1 METLYKSI
9 RGVML
14 FLIIVLLCQ
23 TFIGDKF
30 AQNMSMVILFSMLI
44 LNSEKVA
51 SGTAVL
57 IGMYLILKNSSSTVK
72 VINSLGGVYTSGVKT
87 LQGR

>member
-1 METLYKSI
+1 MGTVAK
-9 RGVML
+9 
-14 FLIIVLLCQ
+14 LL
-23 TFIGDKF
+23 
-30 AQNMSMVILFSMLI
+30 
-44 LNSEKVA
+44 

-72 VINSLGGVYTSGVKT
+72 VINSLGSVYTSGVKT

>member
-1 METLYKSI
+1 MGTVAK
-9 RGVML
+9 
-14 FLIIVLLCQ
+14 VL
-23 TFIGDKF
+23 
-30 AQNMSMVILFSMLI
+30 
-44 LNSEKVA
+44 

-57 IGMYLILKNSSSTVK
+57 IGMYLILKNSASTVK